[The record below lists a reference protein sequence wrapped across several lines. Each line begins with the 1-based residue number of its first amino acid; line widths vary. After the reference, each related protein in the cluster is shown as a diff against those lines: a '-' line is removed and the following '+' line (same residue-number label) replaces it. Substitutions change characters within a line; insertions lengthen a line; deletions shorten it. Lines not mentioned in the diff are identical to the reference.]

1 MFAHLFKKLSLSR
14 NFGIC
19 IFNILSDLACP
30 VGKNDRIGVPWWHPP
45 DESVSGMNNPG

>member
-1 MFAHLFKKLSLSR
+1 MFTYLFKILSSCR
-14 NFGIC
+14 RGWIY